1 MKENTR
7 TLSRKFENNDK
18 LTWFTCYDY
27 SFARTTKSTDIDI
40 ILVTDSGDMVAL
52 GYTDT
57 VPIAMKEFIMLATA
71 VINILRSK

>member
-27 SFARTTKSTDIDI
+27 SFARTIKSTDIEI

-57 VPIAMKEFIMLATA
+57 VPIAMKEFSMLATA